1 LRPNPRPP
9 AAPRRR
15 CASDH
20 RQGAGSRKRRGR
32 RTSGRREAC
41 CANASNDQSK
51 GGRSAVLPSVQST
64 SPFRSWLRIRRP
76 RGGMASRNSLRSA
89 SSSGQAKRVSGWLR
103 PVSLPVSFQ
112 RSHLHRLI
120 LKRVAPCISPSTI
133 WSGVRTKAIHIA
145 RENPTAANC
154 ALAVPQAKAEHPN
167 HDEGPSDYAAITW
180 CHGSKAES
188 NGI

>member
-9 AAPRRR
+9 AAARRR

-41 CANASNDQSK
+41 CASASNDQSK
-51 GGRSAVLPSVQST
+51 GGRS
-64 SPFRSWLRIRRP
+64 
-76 RGGMASRNSLRSA
+76 GMASRNSLRSA
-89 SSSGQAKRVSGWLR
+89 ASSGQAKRVSGRLR

-167 HDEGPSDYAAITW
+167 HDDGPSDYAAITR